1 MYPVMRPYAV
11 PVFITFSY
19 TPTSILTR
27 TMPISIVMIC
37 EMCGNEAPATRPMMV
52 EGTRLMLC
60 PNCAK
65 FGDEYIAS
73 SGSGSGT
80 VNRTI
85 ISDRLEKRERR
96 MQTRNVYDSASTM
109 EIIDNYGTIIREA
122 REAKGMELEDFAKS
136 ILEKKGT
143 IGKIEANDL
152 IPDDKMIAKLEK
164 ALGIK
169 LREAVQSGAIVG
181 SGNKSNSM
189 TLSNF
194 IKKE

>member
-1 MYPVMRPYAV
+1 
-11 PVFITFSY
+11 
-19 TPTSILTR
+19 
-27 TMPISIVMIC
+27 
-37 EMCGNEAPATRPMMV
+37 
-52 EGTRLMLC
+52 
-60 PNCAK
+60 
-65 FGDEYIAS
+65 
-73 SGSGSGT
+73 
-80 VNRTI
+80 
-85 ISDRLEKRERR
+85 
-96 MQTRNVYDSASTM
+96 
-109 EIIDNYGTIIREA
+109 A